1 MNYNDM
7 FKSVEEAESVMRH
20 ADRLADKMARFIVN
34 RLRFVNSSTLR
45 AIKKELQKFNSVTGE
60 WK

>member
-1 MNYNDM
+1 M